1 MKVGIIGLG
10 LMGASFA
17 RTLQKTGEHTVYGY
31 DVNPSVMRKADL
43 IGAITGELNE
53 NTAKEVDMLIV
64 ALYPRQFQNAVTPY
78 LPLLKAGA
86 IVTDFCGNKRNVI
99 ADMRA
104 FADEYPHLFFVGGHP
119 MAGREFS
126 GIEHAVTT
134 LFDKA
139 SMILVPYSQDI
150 AKLERVKKFFL
161 SVGFGE
167 VVLCSAEYHDGMIAY
182 TSQLCH
188 VVSNAFIKNETALS
202 HSGFSAGSYKDL
214 TRVARMNSKMW
225 AELMTDNRDKLSAE
239 LDELIANLQKYQVA
253 LKNGDEQ
260 ALYEL
265 LEEGNERKLTI
276 DARKKEK

>member
-1 MKVGIIGLG
+1 
-10 LMGASFA
+10 MGAIS
-17 RTLQKTGEHTVYGY
+17 
-31 DVNPSVMRKADL
+31 
-43 IGAITGELNE
+43 GELNE
-53 NTAKEVDMLIV
+53 NTAKELDMLIV
-64 ALYPRQFQNAVTPY
+64 ALFPRQFKNAVAPY
-78 LPLLKAGA
+78 LPILKEGA
-86 IVTDFCGNKRNVI
+86 IVTDFCGNKRSVI

-104 FADEYPHLFFVGGHP
+104 FANEYPHLFFVGGHP

-150 AKLERVKKFFL
+150 AKLETVKKFFL

-202 HSGFSAGSYKDL
+202 HSGYSAGSYKDL

-239 LDELIANLQKYQVA
+239 LDELITNLQKYQVA

-260 ALYEL
+260 ALFEL